1 MMQQGRCRQRM
12 GVVALAALC
21 LASGQGCLCFV
32 HSLDLP
38 PKEQAVLGES
48 IPAPSR
54 SHVHVFLLQ
63 GLDPLDL
70 ANMNGLTE
78 YIHQLGYTKTHY
90 GQFFHEW
97 SFKKKMC
104 NIHKEDPQARFV
116 VIGFSLGSYM
126 ACELVNAAKKDDLP
140 VDALIYLGGFILDN
154 TPKTQPDNAGYIAN
168 ILSSGLLIKG
178 PQMDRAENLRYTNVW
193 HFGLPT
199 HPQTRELLAR
209 QLAVVAARVPFVEK
223 VPPLPPELEEE
234 IPRPRRLSSDQLRQM
249 SAQLPSEWSFLN
261 SRSAAGEAPPPKL
274 AQPPEKP
281 AGQRVPF
288 AIIP

>member
-12 GVVALAALC
+12 GIVALAALC

-38 PKEQAVLGES
+38 PKEQAALGEN

-78 YIHQLGYTKTHY
+78 YIQQLGYTKTHY

-97 SFKKKMC
+97 SFQKKMR
-104 NIHKEDPQARFV
+104 NIHKQDPQARFV

-126 ACELVNAAKKDDLP
+126 ACDLVNAVKKDDLP

-154 TPKTQPDNAGYIAN
+154 TPKTQPANVGYIAN

-178 PQMDRAENLRYTNVW
+178 PQMDRAENIRYTNVW

-209 QLAVVAARVPFVEK
+209 QLAVVAARVPYVDK
-223 VPPLPPELEEE
+223 VPPLPPALEEE

-281 AGQRVPF
+281 TGQRVPF

>member
-1 MMQQGRCRQRM
+1 MMQQGRCHQRA
-12 GVVALAALC
+12 GVFALAALC
-21 LASGQGCLCFV
+21 LAGGQGCLSFV

-38 PKEQAVLGES
+38 PKEQTIIGEKV
-48 IPAPSR
+48 PAPSR
-54 SHVHVFLLQ
+54 SHVHIFLLQ

-70 ANMNGLTE
+70 ANINGLTE
-78 YIHQLGYTKTHY
+78 YIHQLGYNKTHY

-97 SFKKKMC
+97 SFRKKMR
-104 NIHKEDPQARFV
+104 NIHKTDPQARFV

-126 ACELVNAAKKDDLP
+126 ACDLVNAIKEDGIP
-140 VDALIYLGGFILDN
+140 VDLLVYLGGFILDN
-154 TPKTQPDNAGYIAN
+154 TPRTQPENAGHIAN
-168 ILSSGLLIKG
+168 ILSTGYLIKG
-178 PQMDRAENLRYTNVW
+178 PHMDRADNIRYANVW

-209 QLAVVAARVPFVEK
+209 ELAVVAARIPFVEK

-234 IPRPRRLSSDQLRQM
+234 IPQPRRLKPDQLRQM
-249 SAQLPSEWSFLN
+249 SSQLPSEWSFLN
-261 SRSAAGEAPPPKL
+261 SRSAINESPPPKL

-281 AGQRVPF
+281 SGQRVPF

>member
-1 MMQQGRCRQRM
+1 MMQQGRCRQRL

-21 LASGQGCLCFV
+21 LAGGQGCLCFV
-32 HSLDLP
+32 HSLDVP
-38 PKEQAVLGES
+38 PKEQAVLGEN
-48 IPAPSR
+48 IPAPR
-54 SHVHVFLLQ
+54 RGHVHVFLLQ

-78 YIHQLGYTKTHY
+78 YIQQLGYTKTHY
-90 GQFFHEW
+90 GQFFHQW
-97 SFKKKMC
+97 SFRKQMR
-104 NIHKEDPQARFV
+104 NIHKEDPEARFV
-116 VIGFSLGSYM
+116 VVGFSLGSFM
-126 ACELVNAAKKDDLP
+126 ACDLVNAVKKDGLP
-140 VDALIYLGGFILDN
+140 VDALIYVGGFILDN
-154 TPKTQPDNAGYIAN
+154 TPKTQPENAGYIAN
-168 ILSSGLLIKG
+168 ILTAGYLIKG

-209 QLAVVAARVPFVEK
+209 ELAVVAARVPYVQK
-223 VPPLPPELEEE
+223 APPLRPELEEE

-261 SRSAAGEAPPPKL
+261 SRSAVGEAPPPKL